1 MNLDGHGQRPGAVT
15 ARIAMFRRYLFG
27 YHEHMASQNVLEQA
41 RQAAGLSQ
49 AALAKRSGTSRPTL
63 SAYERGRKS
72 PTLDTAARIL
82 AEAGFDLTI
91 TPRIEFREVAV
102 ERGRP
107 IQVPNALPR
116 LSCDRAF
123 AMVALPLYLN
133 WSDRGR
139 RFDLRDRRQRARVYE
154 LVLREGGDV
163 SEADL
168 IAFCAGR
175 LAGFKRPERIVLVER
190 LPRTS
195 TGKLLR
201 RDLPDLLEPSE
212 R

>member
-1 MNLDGHGQRPGAVT
+1 MNQDSHGPRPWAVT
-15 ARIAMFRRYLFG
+15 GRIAMFRRYPFG
-27 YHEHMASQNVLEQA
+27 YRDHMASQYVLEQA
-41 RQAAGLSQ
+41 REAAGLSQ
-49 AALAKRSGTSRPTL
+49 AALAQQAGTSRPTL

-72 PTLDTAARIL
+72 PTLETAARIVG
-82 AEAGFDLTI
+82 EAGFDLAI

-116 LSCDRAF
+116 LPFDRAF

-154 LVLREGGDV
+154 LVLREGGPGDV
-163 SEADL
+163 MAYVDGALLVDL
-168 IAFCAGR
+168 WDELVLPTSIRAAWNGVVTG
-175 LAGFKRPERIVLVER
+175 AIEERVA
-190 LPRTS
+190 
-195 TGKLLR
+195 
-201 RDLPDLLEPSE
+201 
-212 R
+212 